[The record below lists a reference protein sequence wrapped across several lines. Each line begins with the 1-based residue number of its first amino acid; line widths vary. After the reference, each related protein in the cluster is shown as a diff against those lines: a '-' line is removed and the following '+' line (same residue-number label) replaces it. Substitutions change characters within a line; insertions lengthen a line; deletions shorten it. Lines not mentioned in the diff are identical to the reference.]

1 MKKPD
6 TPKPLD
12 ALLGELDAKRL
23 VQLMSSHRQ
32 NHAQKYLHWDELR
45 RRPTP
50 EGLTHDEWW
59 LLTKWGRRQIQ
70 RLIPLKDTEGRAFS
84 YCLTDT
90 LLEKL
95 PTLDRRASGSIA
107 ANDRLANHGVS
118 AAQRDRYIM
127 SSLIEEAITSSQLEG
142 AITTRRDAADMLRS
156 GRPPR
161 DRSEQMIANNF
172 QAMQQIIEWKDEP
185 MTPEK
190 LLYLQ
195 RIVTEDTLDN
205 PMGAGRMQ
213 TPEDKRV
220 VVWDDIDNQVLH
232 APPPADELP
241 ARIKAMC
248 AFANEPEGEGAYL
261 HPVVRAII
269 LHFWLAYDHPFE
281 DGNGRTARALFY
293 WAMLNRG
300 YWLFEFVSISS
311 LIKKAPA
318 AYARAFLYTETDEND
333 LTYFILHQL
342 NIILRAVD
350 ALETYIQRKSE
361 ETGQLDRYLRNRDDY
376 NHRQKALLAHALK
389 HPSAVYSIES
399 HQRSHNIAYATARAD
414 LLKLVELGML
424 RQSKEG
430 RAMRFG
436 PIANLERKL
445 TEL

>member
-6 TPKPLD
+6 KPKPLG
-12 ALLGELDAKRL
+12 ALFGELDNQRL
-23 VQLMSSHRQ
+23 VALLASGGQSHG
-32 NHAQKYLHWDELR
+32 QKYLHWDELR
-45 RRPTP
+45 RRPSP
-50 EGLTHDEWW
+50 EGLTHNEWW
-59 LLTKWGRRQIQ
+59 LLTKLGRRQVQ
-70 RLIPLKDTEGRAFS
+70 RNIPLKDNEGQPFS

-107 ANDRLANHGVS
+107 ANDQVVNAG
-118 AAQRDRYIM
+118 QRDRYII

-142 AITTRRDAADMLRS
+142 AVTTRRDAVDMLRS

-161 DRSEQMIANNF
+161 DRSEQMIVNNF
-172 QAMQQIIEWKDEP
+172 QAMQQIIDWKDEP
-185 MTPEK
+185 ITPEK
-190 LLYLQ
+190 LLHLQ
-195 RIVTEDTLDN
+195 RIVTEHTLDN
-205 PMGAGRMQ
+205 PGGAGRLQ
-213 TPEDKRV
+213 TPADKRV
-220 VVWDDIDNQVLH
+220 VVWDDVDSQILH
-232 APPPADELP
+232 TPPPAAELP
-241 ARIKAMC
+241 ARIKALC
-248 AFANEPEGEGAYL
+248 DFANEPEGEGPYL

-300 YWLFEFVSISS
+300 YWLFEFVSIST

-342 NIILRAVD
+342 GIILRAVD
-350 ALETYIQRKSE
+350 ALEAYIQRKSK
-361 ETGQLDRYLRNRDDY
+361 ETVQLDRYLRNSEKY

-399 HQRSHNIAYATARAD
+399 HQRSHNTAYATARAD
-414 LLKLVELGML
+414 LLKLVKAGIL
-424 RQSKEG
+424 RQSKVG
-430 RAMRFG
+430 RAMRFS
-436 PIANLERKL
+436 PVANLERKL
-445 TEL
+445 TK